1 MYSSAKN
8 IKIPPVLKKMHEI
21 FSRSGFRSYLVGG
34 AVRDILMG
42 LPPHDYDVATDAKP
56 EDVMR
61 LFHRVIP
68 TGIAHGTVTVHL
80 MGYHIETTT
89 FRTESGYS
97 DGRHPDS
104 VAYAASIE
112 DDLSRRDFT
121 MNAIAVDLAD
131 GKLVD
136 PFSGRADIKEKLI
149 RAVGNPHERFGEDGL
164 RPVRAI
170 RFAAQLQFRIEKYT
184 YSDIFEGETL
194 AVVQKISIER
204 FRDEFIKMLASDE
217 PSVALKMLEKTGILA
232 LFIPELL
239 EGRGCLQSDSRGFH
253 DFDVLDHLFYAC
265 DGAPKDNLTVR
276 LAALFHDIG
285 KPKTKRVLASNGIE
299 TITFYNHERISAEMT
314 KKILT
319 RLRFPAKTVASVSH
333 LVAEHMFHYESAWSD
348 AAVRRFIVRTGTES
362 IDDLFDLRLA
372 DIYGMKRESVRMH
385 DSAVGKNLVELKKRI
400 EAVQKEN
407 SALSLKDLAVS
418 GDDLAEAGI
427 PRGKEMGRVLKELF
441 DTVLDDP
448 KENTKEKLLTIA
460 RNIYRKDEKD
470 VK

>member
-1 MYSSAKN
+1 MYSSTKN

-21 FSRSGFRSYLVGG
+21 FSRGGFRAYLVGG
-34 AVRDILMG
+34 AVRDMLMG
-42 LPPHDYDVATDAKP
+42 IPPHDYDVATDAKP

-68 TGIAHGTVTVHL
+68 TGITHGTVTVHL
-80 MGYHIETTT
+80 MGCHIETTT

-104 VAYAASIE
+104 VSYAASIE

-121 MNAIAVDLAD
+121 MNAVAVDLSD

-136 PFSGRADIKEKLI
+136 PFSGRIDIKEKLI

-170 RFAAQLQFRIEKYT
+170 RFAAQLKFRIEKYT
-184 YSDIFEGETL
+184 YSDIFDEKTL
-194 AVVQKISIER
+194 AVVKKISVER
-204 FRDEFIKMLASDE
+204 FRDEFIKMLTSDE
-217 PSVALKMLEKTGILA
+217 PSIALKMLEETGILA

-285 KPKTKRVLASNGIE
+285 KPKTKRVLESNGIE
-299 TITFYNHERISAEMT
+299 TITFYNHERTGAEMT
-314 KKILT
+314 KTILT

-348 AAVRRFIVRTGTES
+348 AAVRRFIVRTGTEC

-372 DIYGMKRESVRMH
+372 DIYGMKKEPVRMH

-427 PRGKEMGRVLKELF
+427 PRGKEMGHVLKELF

-448 KENTKEKLLTIA
+448 KENTKEKLLAIA
-460 RNIYRKDEKD
+460 QNIYRKTGTETK
-470 VK
+470 